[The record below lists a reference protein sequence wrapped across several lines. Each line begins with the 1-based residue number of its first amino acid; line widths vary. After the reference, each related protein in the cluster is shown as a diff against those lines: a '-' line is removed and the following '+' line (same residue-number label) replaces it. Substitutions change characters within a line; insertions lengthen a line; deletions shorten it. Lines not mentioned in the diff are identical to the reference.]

1 MPCRLEL
8 GIPREAVGASGH
20 RGHYLVP
27 TSPERPVE
35 IDKVRARTG
44 YGTSRGRLF
53 YMVSALPKV
62 RLIVLILSP
71 SPGAPGA
78 SKSSHNLGRGMGDK
92 GEETGWEGQG

>member
-1 MPCRLEL
+1 M
-8 GIPREAVGASGH
+8 
-20 RGHYLVP
+20 
-27 TSPERPVE
+27 E

-78 SKSSHNLGRGMGDK
+78 SKASHNLGKGMGTREKRQGGRDRGRDRGSDK
-92 GEETGWEGQG
+92 RAEDHQPRCGTRELEGSQTF

>member
-27 TSPERPVE
+27 TSLERPVE

-53 YMVSALPKV
+53 YMVSVLPKV
-62 RLIVLILSP
+62 RLIVLIFSP
-71 SPGAPGA
+71 SPGAPAA
-78 SKSSHNLGRGMGDK
+78 SKSSHNLGDK
-92 GEETGWEGQG
+92 GEETGWEGQM